1 LATRARPVDRCVQR
15 ATMAPMHVSC
25 PSCGTTY
32 RVPAPFRRRRRP
44 TFECTGCGHV
54 FEPEPSEPDWDDEE
68 PFVMDDADAEERG
81 IVPSDDLADDE
92 DAFEVDDQESRE
104 GDDEGESDQVEDD
117 DEDDEPAPRRK
128 QRKPRAPRGRT
139 SARQPPSPKR
149 FALRCLLAVVLVY
162 GVLGIYISTFPD
174 ASRVAMARIPLVGP
188 SLARAP
194 LGPGQ
199 MGISDVSATLQPLAG
214 GKDEAPALVVTA
226 TVTNHAA
233 VTAEQIDLRIEMD
246 ATEPRS
252 EQRTCTGT
260 TLNVTS
266 FKRGELE
273 LMAGYNRSRVAHIAP
288 GESAT
293 CQSVFLTYP
302 SDLRSVRVR
311 VASAHGR

>member
-1 LATRARPVDRCVQR
+1 
-15 ATMAPMHVSC
+15 
-25 PSCGTTY
+25 
-32 RVPAPFRRRRRP
+32 
-44 TFECTGCGHV
+44 
-54 FEPEPSEPDWDDEE
+54 
-68 PFVMDDADAEERG
+68 MDDADAEERG
-81 IVPSDDLADDE
+81 IVPSDDLA
-92 DAFEVDDQESRE
+92 
-104 GDDEGESDQVEDD
+104 EDD
-117 DEDDEPAPRRK
+117 DTFEDEEEDDDGEEIDLGVEEDEEPAPRKGR
-128 QRKPRAPRGRT
+128 RKPRAPRGRT
-139 SARQPPSPKR
+139 PTRKKADRQAPSPKR

-214 GKDEAPALVVTA
+214 GKDETPALVVTA

-246 ATEPRS
+246 APEPRS

-273 LMAGYNRSRVAHIAP
+273 LMAGYNRSRVAHVAP